1 MNAAQTSHFSNYPS
15 KRNDSQRGDQT
26 LNQKLNASPTPAKSK
41 TPKRAAKKRAT
52 KPPVSTNDI
61 LCCECLQQ
69 AEICREQ
76 AQEAARMKRFKAA
89 RGLFATA
96 IALCQSALSACA
108 ARNKERAPRNSDETR
123 SAIERGTEEKL
134 SDDAILNADDAAIQ
148 AYLQQLN
155 IEMATYSDLARSM
168 ERPLRS

>member
-1 MNAAQTSHFSNYPS
+1 MNAAHTSQLSDFSG
-15 KRNDSQRGDQT
+15 QRGD
-26 LNQKLNASPTPAKSK
+26 AKSAPK
-41 TPKRAAKKRAT
+41 TTVAAKTRQRRTDKRTLKKLAA
-52 KPPVSTNDI
+52 KGLPLVQDM

-76 AQEAARMKRFKAA
+76 AQEAARLKRFKAA

-96 IALCQSALSACA
+96 IALCQNALNALST
-108 ARNKERAPRNSDETR
+108 RRKERV
-123 SAIERGTEEKL
+123 TENVPAHTQNPG
-134 SDDAILNADDAAIQ
+134 DDAMITADDAALR

-168 ERPLRS
+168 ERPLRSQNGD

>member
-1 MNAAQTSHFSNYPS
+1 MFRNDPNEKNTMNAAQTSHLS
-15 KRNDSQRGDQT
+15 KFPAARGEAQRSERAQ
-26 LNQKLNASPTPAKSK
+26 NQKSTVAPAATKLK
-41 TPKRAAKKRAT
+41 APKRAAKKRAS
-52 KPPVSTNDI
+52 KMPASVNEMQ
-61 LCCECLQQ
+61 CCECLQQ

-108 ARNKERAPRNSDETR
+108 ARNKERAPDAAPVNV
-123 SAIERGTEEKL
+123 TE
-134 SDDAILNADDAAIQ
+134 NPDDAAIQ

>member
-1 MNAAQTSHFSNYPS
+1 MNAAQTSHLS
-15 KRNDSQRGDQT
+15 KFPAPRSEAPRNERAQ
-26 LNQKLNASPTPAKSK
+26 NQKSKAAPAAAKPK
-41 TPKRAAKKRAT
+41 TPRRAAKKRAA
-52 KPPVSTNDI
+52 KVPASVNEM

-108 ARNKERAPRNSDETR
+108 ARNKERAPEAAPVN
-123 SAIERGTEEKL
+123 ATENL
-134 SDDAILNADDAAIQ
+134 NDDAMLTADDAAIQ

>member
-1 MNAAQTSHFSNYPS
+1 MNAAQTSHLS
-15 KRNDSQRGDQT
+15 KFPAPRSEKSRSEKSRNEKS
-26 LNQKLNASPTPAKSK
+26 LNERAQNPKPAAK
-41 TPKRAAKKRAT
+41 TAKRAAKKRAS
-52 KPPVSTNDI
+52 KVPASVNEM

-69 AEICREQ
+69 AEICRTQ

-108 ARNKERAPRNSDETR
+108 ARNKERKSEIALDASEN
-123 SAIERGTEEKL
+123 L
-134 SDDAILNADDAAIQ
+134 SGDAILEGDDAAIQ